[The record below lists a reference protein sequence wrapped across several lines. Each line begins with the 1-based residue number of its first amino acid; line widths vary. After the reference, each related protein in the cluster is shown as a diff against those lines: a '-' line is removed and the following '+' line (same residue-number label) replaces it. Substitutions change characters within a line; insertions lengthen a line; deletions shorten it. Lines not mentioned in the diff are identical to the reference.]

1 MTEAPPAEQAMHR
14 NHVAKDVELD
24 VKLDASEF
32 DGCWLVIPDHH
43 CKFCWD
49 THLLVQ
55 KHVDADT
62 VVAKSVELTLGAVC
76 WPFLLPCITWV
87 CCPSIFLG
95 LRASDAD
102 DGSKNSF
109 DYIEGKVEAGS
120 ITDRFDPFKVDTI
133 PWYVTD
139 RPECVPKAIYYA
151 PGFES
156 RGERCLKSQKT
167 KLNGLNNTWRY
178 SGGSRARLRLWI
190 PYLDKLGFSNTRCF
204 PELSESEAVRCAR
217 YSCLPTAFD
226 RDLQQLAAYYSGSR
240 QKDDRPLTAA
250 EQENKEGCNA
260 TFAGALQVGNIPLL
274 RRCRAV
280 VGALKPEHARVL
292 AGNGHVEA
300 LKWARDEGVEF
311 PPNICAVAASS
322 GKLDVL
328 KFCKESGAPCDDDD
342 IMLNAVKSGAVE
354 CVEYSLETLKLP
366 WGVNAIGTASR
377 SSPEVLK
384 YCLDNG
390 APEDPDAIRRACR
403 CTDLDVVKVF
413 AESSHPFPSIAE
425 TITKSNYRE
434 RKQVCDQIEYICA
447 GKGYSVRYEQAS
459 YGGSY

>member
-1 MTEAPPAEQAMHR
+1 MLAGDP
-14 NHVAKDVELD
+14 
-24 VKLDASEF
+24 
-32 DGCWLVIPDHH
+32 GHH

-62 VVAKSVELTLGAVC
+62 VVATSVELTLGALC

-109 DYIEGKVEAGS
+109 DYIEGKVEAGF

-167 KLNGLNNTWRY
+167 ELNGLNNTWRY

-190 PYLDKLGFSNTRCF
+190 PYLDKFGMSNTRCF
-204 PELSESEAVRCAR
+204 PELRESEAVRCAQ

-240 QKDDRPLTAA
+240 RQDDRPLTAA
-250 EQENKEGCNA
+250 EQENKEECNA

-274 RRCRAV
+274 RRYRAV

-342 IMLNAVKSGAVE
+342 IMLNAVKSGSVE
-354 CVEYSLETLKLP
+354 CVEYCLETLKLP

-377 SSPEVLK
+377 ISPEVLK

-390 APEDPDAIRRACR
+390 APEDPDAIRTACR

-425 TITKSNYRE
+425 TIRMVKTIKTE
-434 RKQVCDQIEYICA
+434 QVCDQIEYICA
-447 GKGYSVRYEQAS
+447 GKGYSMS
-459 YGGSY
+459 YDFSSND

>member
-1 MTEAPPAEQAMHR
+1 MLAGDP
-14 NHVAKDVELD
+14 
-24 VKLDASEF
+24 
-32 DGCWLVIPDHH
+32 GHH

-62 VVAKSVELTLGAVC
+62 VVATSVELTLGALC

-109 DYIEGKVEAGS
+109 DYIEGKVEAGF

-167 KLNGLNNTWRY
+167 ELNGLNNTWRY

-190 PYLDKLGFSNTRCF
+190 PYLDKFGMSNTRCF
-204 PELSESEAVRCAR
+204 PELRESEAVRCAQ

-240 QKDDRPLTAA
+240 RKDDRPLTAA
-250 EQENKEGCNA
+250 EQENKEECNA

-274 RRCRAV
+274 RRYRAV

-342 IMLNAVKSGAVE
+342 ILLNAVKSGSVE
-354 CVEYSLETLKLP
+354 CVEYCLETLKLP

-377 SSPEVLK
+377 ISPEVLK

-390 APEDPDAIRRACR
+390 APEDPDAIRTACR

-425 TITKSNYRE
+425 TIRMVKTIKTE
-434 RKQVCDQIEYICA
+434 QVCDQIEYICA
-447 GKGYSVRYEQAS
+447 GKGYSMS
-459 YGGSY
+459 YDFSSND

>member
-1 MTEAPPAEQAMHR
+1 MLAGDP
-14 NHVAKDVELD
+14 
-24 VKLDASEF
+24 
-32 DGCWLVIPDHH
+32 GHH

-62 VVAKSVELTLGAVC
+62 VVAKSVELTLGALC

-109 DYIEGKVEAGS
+109 DYIEGKVEAGF

-167 KLNGLNNTWRY
+167 ELNGLNNTWRY

-190 PYLDKLGFSNTRCF
+190 PYLDKFGMSNTRCF
-204 PELSESEAVRCAR
+204 PELRESEAVRCAQ

-240 QKDDRPLTAA
+240 RKDDRPLTAA
-250 EQENKEGCNA
+250 EQENKEECNA

-274 RRCRAV
+274 RRYRAV

-342 IMLNAVKSGAVE
+342 ILLNAVKSGSVE
-354 CVEYSLETLKLP
+354 CVEYCLETLKLP

-377 SSPEVLK
+377 ISPEVLK

-390 APEDPDAIRRACR
+390 APEDPDAIRTACR

-425 TITKSNYRE
+425 TIRMVKTIKTE
-434 RKQVCDQIEYICA
+434 QVCDQIEYICA
-447 GKGYSVRYEQAS
+447 GKGYSMS
-459 YGGSY
+459 YDFSSND

>member
-1 MTEAPPAEQAMHR
+1 MTEAPPAEQDMHR

-139 RPECVPKAIYYA
+139 RPEYVPKAIYYA
-151 PGFES
+151 PGFKS

-167 KLNGLNNTWRY
+167 ELNGLNNTWRY

-190 PYLDKLGFSNTRCF
+190 PYLDKFGMSNTRCF
-204 PELSESEAVRCAR
+204 PELR
-217 YSCLPTAFD
+217 
-226 RDLQQLAAYYSGSR
+226 
-240 QKDDRPLTAA
+240 
-250 EQENKEGCNA
+250 
-260 TFAGALQVGNIPLL
+260 
-274 RRCRAV
+274 
-280 VGALKPEHARVL
+280 
-292 AGNGHVEA
+292 
-300 LKWARDEGVEF
+300 
-311 PPNICAVAASS
+311 
-322 GKLDVL
+322 
-328 KFCKESGAPCDDDD
+328 
-342 IMLNAVKSGAVE
+342 
-354 CVEYSLETLKLP
+354 
-366 WGVNAIGTASR
+366 
-377 SSPEVLK
+377 
-384 YCLDNG
+384 
-390 APEDPDAIRRACR
+390 
-403 CTDLDVVKVF
+403 
-413 AESSHPFPSIAE
+413 
-425 TITKSNYRE
+425 
-434 RKQVCDQIEYICA
+434 
-447 GKGYSVRYEQAS
+447 
-459 YGGSY
+459 